1 MAGTLRAQICFT
13 DSLYAEGSA
22 EYNADFEGAAQA
34 GTIEFMSSSA
44 KQCRITARCFSTRG
58 QPGCHSPE
66 PHFIRG
72 HSGG

>member
-1 MAGTLRAQICFT
+1 MAGTRWAQICFT

-34 GTIEFMSSSA
+34 GTIEFMRSSA

-58 QPGCHSPE
+58 AAWMSQP
-66 PHFIRG
+66 
-72 HSGG
+72 